1 MSEIHLTPK
10 ISADEL
16 RNEVKKE
23 YTNVALDP
31 HKGYHFHT
39 GRAALKRIGYDE
51 NLYEALPEDNVA
63 SFAGTGNPFMVGSIN
78 TGDTVVTCDMVIRG
92 R

>member
-1 MSEIHLTPK
+1 MGPGKLISHEPKYKAYRIEREDIMSEIHLTPK

-39 GRAALKRIGYDE
+39 GRAALKRIGYAYNE
-51 NLYEALPEDNVA
+51 R
-63 SFAGTGNPFMVGSIN
+63 
-78 TGDTVVTCDMVIRG
+78 VV
-92 R
+92 